1 MNAAIGWW
9 HLVPWSAGEDVEG
22 AWAKASRSRRTE
34 EDCLRAELNR
44 EFYKIGIREAIALET
59 EMYRPLQERRRVLE
73 LPSRKGLR
81 LHTRYVLRIVCTKD
95 IVSWTFPKR
104 LARLARSRY
113 ISHARLEIGMSVFA
127 QPCVVDQNQVT
138 AKKKSGGR

>member
-1 MNAAIGWW
+1 
-9 HLVPWSAGEDVEG
+9 
-22 AWAKASRSRRTE
+22 
-34 EDCLRAELNR
+34 
-44 EFYKIGIREAIALET
+44 
-59 EMYRPLQERRRVLE
+59 MYRPLQERRRVLE

-81 LHTRYVLRIVCTKD
+81 LHTRYMYSVCTKD
-95 IVSWTFPKR
+95 IVSWAFPKR